1 VGWARTKFSDD
12 FVPFLRQALDLGLG
26 PEDAVEIFYNT
37 AITPWLRMS
46 LDLQIVN
53 PALQKAIN
61 STGTGL
67 RNIDTAV
74 VGGVRVYVRF

>member
-1 VGWARTKFSDD
+1 LYNA
-12 FVPFLRQALDLGLG
+12 AL
-26 PEDAVEIFYNT
+26 T
-37 AITPWLRMS
+37 SWLRMS

-53 PALQKAIN
+53 PGLQKAVN

-67 RNIDTAV
+67 QNIDTAV